1 MKPSKPTSFEYV
13 LASLLVAKKKD
24 KFLFT
29 VEASGVLPPAAI
41 VKKSI
46 QILRN
51 KLKNLEEKIV

>member
-1 MKPSKPTSFEYV
+1 
-13 LASLLVAKKKD
+13 LVAKKKD